1 MDLRVLRYFLAVV
14 REESISGAADFL
26 HITQPTLSRQIM
38 ELEEELGVRLLNR
51 GRKNHK
57 ITLTEEGALLRRRA
71 EELIAL
77 ADKTKSELS
86 SSVEAVG
93 GDVFIGGGETEAIG
107 LIAKAAGMVR
117 GDHPNVCFHLYS
129 GNGDD
134 VTERLDS
141 GLLDI
146 GVFVGSV
153 NLEKYHYI
161 HLPVTDSWGLL
172 TVKDS
177 PPARKRVIKAEDLKE
192 LPLIASRQ
200 SMVFNEL
207 SGWCGCDFQS
217 LSIVATYNLIY
228 NASLMVEEGLG
239 HALCLEGLIN
249 TEGTDL
255 RFIPLDPPL
264 KVHLNVAWKKHRPLS
279 KAAEKFLQR
288 LQELLRS

>member
-93 GDVFIGGGETEAIG
+93 GDVFIGGGETEAMG

-146 GVFVGSV
+146 GV
-153 NLEKYHYI
+153 L
-161 HLPVTDSWGLL
+161 W
-172 TVKDS
+172 
-177 PPARKRVIKAEDLKE
+177 AR
-192 LPLIASRQ
+192 
-200 SMVFNEL
+200 
-207 SGWCGCDFQS
+207 
-217 LSIVATYNLIY
+217 
-228 NASLMVEEGLG
+228 
-239 HALCLEGLIN
+239 
-249 TEGTDL
+249 
-255 RFIPLDPPL
+255 
-264 KVHLNVAWKKHRPLS
+264 
-279 KAAEKFLQR
+279 
-288 LQELLRS
+288 